1 MTYESRIIS
10 DEGDKNYRS
19 LCDMEAECGV
29 IDLNMFLWR
38 KSSVSILIH
47 IQLWGTKVGWFRPDG
62 CWVTIGVVCFA
73 WTYIGSMYI
82 LQGCSIATYCHMAM
96 AMESSSRSQDLTNRE
111 YLLNFLEL
119 PGGFIAQNPGF
130 SADEAIAIQNLPRR
144 CGKVHAASL
153 GKCSEEFLK
162 RHVTGIWQGRKRRK
176 CDCRRGILYETCKI
190 TWWTTRK
197 VNVVPFFREDVH
209 GCSVDFFGLQKSCT

>member
-1 MTYESRIIS
+1 MTYIYEFRIIP

-19 LCDMEAECGV
+19 LCDMEAERGV

-47 IQLWGTKVGWFRPDG
+47 IQLLGTKVGWFRPDG

-82 LQGCSIATYCHMAM
+82 LQGCSIATYCHIAM

-119 PGGFIAQNPGF
+119 AGVSWRFHSPKSRFF
-130 SADEAIAIQNLPRR
+130 SRWSHCHPKPAPKVWESPCCQPRE
-144 CGKVHAASL
+144 V
-153 GKCSEEFLK
+153 
-162 RHVTGIWQGRKRRK
+162 
-176 CDCRRGILYETCKI
+176 
-190 TWWTTRK
+190 
-197 VNVVPFFREDVH
+197 
-209 GCSVDFFGLQKSCT
+209 